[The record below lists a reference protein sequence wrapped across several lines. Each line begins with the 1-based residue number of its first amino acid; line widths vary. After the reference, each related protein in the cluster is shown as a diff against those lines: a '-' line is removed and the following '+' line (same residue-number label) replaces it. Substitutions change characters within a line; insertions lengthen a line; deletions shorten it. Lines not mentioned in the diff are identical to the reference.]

1 MKRFAV
7 LAAIAT
13 LAAVPAVAQDHKNHT
28 PAPAAATP
36 ATPAIAPTVAAKFSL
51 DTPVETLMADPAAK
65 AVVEAGV
72 PGIATHESYDMFK
85 SMTLNQLAPMAPD
98 KLTPDVLA
106 KVQTGL
112 AAIK

>member
-1 MKRFAV
+1 MKRLVV
-7 LAAIAT
+7 LA
-13 LAAVPAVAQDHKNHT
+13 LALTAAPAVAQDHANHAA
-28 PAPAAATP
+28 PAPAAAAP
-36 ATPAIAPTVAAKFSL
+36 AATAKFSL
-51 DTPVETLMADPAAK
+51 DTPVEALMADPAAK

-85 SMTLNQLAPMAPD
+85 AMTLNQLAPMAPD

-106 KVQTGL
+106 KIQTGL